1 MHELC
6 SENHGGAEL
15 STLAEIKSKIKKL
28 RELEASVP
36 NTDPR
41 KVTEVL
47 NEAQTLKYTLLFE
60 MIKYCEEQD
69 EMSEM

>member
-1 MHELC
+1 M
-6 SENHGGAEL
+6 

-69 EMSEM
+69 ENQSIPQSH